1 MHQWRGILSSPVN
14 NIDYVSLLRTKSIS
28 RQRKITDYSIARALR
43 AFLLTMTNVPGH
55 QAHGSGVFQVH
66 DEMRLVLT
74 IYARAA
80 PETVFHLP
88 DKVSGCQLVTA
99 LTNRAH
105 CTFNEKWNS
114 KLEKTKSKLVLE
126 RASKSNKGEIRIS
139 MWNLYLKS
147 DIRAHHF
154 YRASWFI
161 IMRLNLLIS
170 ILLYIYRYFSRS
182 CNTIINAL

>member
-14 NIDYVSLLRTKSIS
+14 NIDYVSLLRTKNIS
-28 RQRKITDYSIARALR
+28 RQRKITDYSVARILGT
-43 AFLLTMTNVPGH
+43 FLLTVTNDPGH

-80 PETVFHLP
+80 SKTVFHLS

-114 KLEKTKSKLVLE
+114 KLEK
-126 RASKSNKGEIRIS
+126 R
-139 MWNLYLKS
+139 
-147 DIRAHHF
+147 
-154 YRASWFI
+154 
-161 IMRLNLLIS
+161 
-170 ILLYIYRYFSRS
+170 SRS
-182 CNTIINAL
+182 SCLNELQNQIRVKSGSRCEICIWRVI